1 LTRGPDAW
9 PRDRDC
15 YTNKLIHR
23 LVVENLKHRP
33 IRTLLSA
40 VAIGVQ
46 VTMILTLVG
55 VSNGVLGDIAERS
68 RGTGADVMVRPP
80 SSSVLA
86 FSGNMPQGIV
96 GLIRKQPHVALAT
109 GVLVQSIGNFDSIT
123 GVNLDEFNSM
133 SGGLRY
139 RSGGPFTGPD
149 DLIIDDVYADAHH
162 LKPGDVLDL
171 GLRWHISGVVESG
184 KLSHL
189 FAPLDSLQQKY
200 SATDKISMAYIK
212 LDKPS
217 NTDSVIA
224 ALNNLLTNYKVFSV
238 DQFVSLISVD
248 SIPILKRFTN
258 VVIGLA
264 VIVGFLVVFL
274 SMYTAVLERTREIG
288 ILKALGASPGYI
300 MSILMRETLV
310 LAITGA
316 VAGILMSYGTR
327 WIMKVFVP
335 TMPMLIVP
343 AWWPWAALIA
353 LTGSLIGAIYP
364 GLKASRQDAI
374 EALAYD

>member
-1 LTRGPDAW
+1 M
-9 PRDRDC
+9 
-15 YTNKLIHR
+15 IHR
-23 LVVENLKHRP
+23 LVIENLKHRP
-33 IRTLLSA
+33 VRTLLSA

-68 RGTGADVMVRPP
+68 RGTGADVLVRPP
-80 SSSVLA
+80 GSSVLA
-86 FSGNMPQGIV
+86 FSGNMPQGVV
-96 GLIRKQPHVALAT
+96 GVIRKEPHVALAT
-109 GVLVQSIGNFDSIT
+109 GVLVQTIGNFDSIT
-123 GVNLDEFNSM
+123 GVNLAEFNAM
-133 SGGLRY
+133 SGGLHY
-139 RSGGPFTGPD
+139 EAGGPFTGPSD
-149 DLIIDDVYADAHH
+149 VIVDDVYAHAHH
-162 LKPGDVLDL
+162 LKPGDTLDL
-171 GLRWHISGVVESG
+171 GLKWRVSGIVESG

-189 FAPLDSLQQKY
+189 FAPLDSLQDKY
-200 SATDKISMAYIK
+200 SALDKVSMVYVK
-212 LDKPS
+212 LDQPA
-217 NTDSVIA
+217 NTDAVIA
-224 ALNNLLTNYKVFSV
+224 GLKARLEDYKVFSV

-248 SIPILKRFTN
+248 SIPILKRFTS

-264 VIVGFLVVFL
+264 VVVGFLVVFL

-300 MSILMRETLV
+300 LSMLMRETLA
-310 LAITGA
+310 LAVTGA
-316 VAGILMSYGTR
+316 VAGIVMSYGTQ

-343 AWWPWAALIA
+343 AWWPWAALTA
-353 LTGSLIGAIYP
+353 LTGSLIGALYP

>member
-1 LTRGPDAW
+1 M
-9 PRDRDC
+9 
-15 YTNKLIHR
+15 IHR
-23 LVVENLKHRP
+23 LVIENLKHRP
-33 IRTLLSA
+33 VRTLLSA

-68 RGTGADVMVRPP
+68 RGTGADVFVRPP
-80 SSSVLA
+80 GSSVLA
-86 FSGNMPQGIV
+86 FSGNMPQGVV
-96 GLIRKQPHVALAT
+96 GVIRKEPHVALAT

-123 GVNLDEFNSM
+123 GVNLAEFNTM
-133 SGGLRY
+133 SGGLHY
-139 RSGGPFTGPD
+139 EAGGPFTGPN
-149 DLIIDDVYADAHH
+149 DLIIDDVYANAHH
-162 LKPGDVLDL
+162 LKPGDTLDL
-171 GLRWHISGVVESG
+171 GLKWRISGVVQAG

-189 FAPLDSLQQKY
+189 FARLDSLQDKY
-200 SATDKISMAYIK
+200 SALDKVSMVYVK
-212 LDKPS
+212 LDNPA
-217 NTDSVIA
+217 NTATVIA
-224 ALNNLLTNYKVFSV
+224 ALQARLEDYKVFSV

-248 SIPILKRFTN
+248 SIPILKRFTD

-264 VIVGFLVVFL
+264 VVVGFLVVFL

-288 ILKALGASPGYI
+288 ILKALGASPAYI
-300 MSILMRETLV
+300 MSMLMRETLA
-310 LAITGA
+310 LAVTGA
-316 VAGILMSYGTR
+316 VAGILMSYGTQ

-343 AWWPWAALIA
+343 GWWPWAALTA

-364 GLKASRQDAI
+364 GLKAARQDAI